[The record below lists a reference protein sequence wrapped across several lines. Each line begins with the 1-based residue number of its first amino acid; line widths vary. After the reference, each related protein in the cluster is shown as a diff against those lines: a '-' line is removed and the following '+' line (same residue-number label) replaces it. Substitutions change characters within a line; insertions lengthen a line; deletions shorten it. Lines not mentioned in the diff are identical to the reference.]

1 MNALLKKS
9 LIVTLAAAGA
19 PAVFG
24 EPPKAAPDKPAPARS
39 QFVMPAN
46 VREGR
51 DPFFPESTRV
61 YEDNP
66 ASKHPLD
73 ETSFAIK
80 GISVQHG
87 RTMVIINNHTFGLG
101 DQDEGEVLTITGRVH
116 IRLVEIRANA
126 VVIEVNGSRR
136 ELSIP
141 PSLGTK

>member
-1 MNALLKKS
+1 MNALLKKL
-9 LIVTLAAAGA
+9 LIVTLTAAGV
-19 PAVFG
+19 PSVFG

-39 QFVMPAN
+39 VFVIPVN

-73 ETSFAIK
+73 ETSFVIK
-80 GISVQHG
+80 GMSVEHG

-101 DQDEGEVLTITGRVH
+101 DQDEGEVLTATGRVH
-116 IRLVEIRANA
+116 IRLAEIRANS

-141 PSLGTK
+141 ASLGTK